1 MPLMPAPP
9 VAGLAALQ
17 IGLPATASGA
27 WTRGG
32 PGGNG
37 PRGWGGAIVAEV
49 AGLFRMVRGC
59 VRTRG
64 FRGLALGPI
73 GAAVTVSVALWQHYG
88 WAPGALAAWTA
99 ESVALPLTMAII
111 RLPGSLVATAPQLPV
126 WGAVA
131 QVLVVLVL
139 AQAALGIRRT
149 LALTLLAQC
158 VSSGAGRIM
167 AHLGPHT
174 FLGLSPAS
182 VALRDTGPSAATVS
196 LAVAVGLTCRARRL
210 TAILVAALIT
220 ASFLQPGLAASEH
233 LVAIAL
239 GFAWFLGSRLRSAL
253 GGGRPGSQAPA
264 DGPALQTV
272 DPR

>member
-1 MPLMPAPP
+1 MNAPA
-9 VAGLAALQ
+9 ANA
-17 IGLPATASGA
+17 
-27 WTRGG
+27 
-32 PGGNG
+32 
-37 PRGWGGAIVAEV
+37 GAIVAEV
-49 AGLFRMVRGC
+49 AGLVRMVRGR

-73 GAAVTVSVALWQHYG
+73 GAVATASVALWQHFG

-99 ESVALPLTMAII
+99 ESVALPLTMAIV

-126 WGAVA
+126 WGALA

-139 AQAALGIRRT
+139 AEAALGVRRT
-149 LALTLLAQC
+149 LALTFLAQC

-174 FLGLSPAS
+174 LLGLSPAS

-210 TAILVAALIT
+210 TVLLVAALVA
-220 ASFLQPGLAASEH
+220 ASFLQPGLAAREH

-239 GFAWFLGSRLRSAL
+239 GFAWFFASRLRRRRRAR
-253 GGGRPGSQAPA
+253 GPRPDLVVASGPDDGTAPA
-264 DGPALQTV
+264 P
-272 DPR
+272 PRP